1 MIIAIIPARG
11 GSKRIHRKN
20 IKEFLG
26 KPMIE
31 WAIDRARES
40 QIFDKIIVTTDDI
53 EIAEVAKNSG
63 AEVPF
68 MRPESLS
75 DDLTPTVPVI
85 AHAVRELL
93 TVGWPLQ
100 FACCIYPGSPF
111 MDVSDLIKAFDLIA
125 SGDAK
130 FVYPVTEYAHPVQR
144 SMRKLSDG
152 SMQFLKPQFETTRTQ
167 DLETL
172 YHDAGQFYWGTK
184 DAWLEEQKMH
194 SNGLGLVIP
203 NWRVVDIDNLDD
215 WKRAELLGK
224 SFGMTARSVKF

>member
-1 MIIAIIPARG
+1 MIVAIIPARG

-31 WAIDRARES
+31 WAIDLARES
-40 QIFDKIIVTTDDI
+40 QIFDKIIVTTDDK
-53 EIAEVAKNSG
+53 EIALVAENSG
-63 AEVPF
+63 ADVPF
-68 MRPESLS
+68 MRPKSLS

-85 AHAVRELL
+85 AHAVRKLL
-93 TVGWPLQ
+93 SVGWPVK

-111 MDVSDLIKAFDLIA
+111 LDTADLIKALDLIA
-125 SGDAK
+125 NGDAK
-130 FVYPVTEYAHPVQR
+130 FVYPVAEYAHPVQR
-144 SMRKLSDG
+144 AMRQLSGG
-152 SMQFLKPQFETTRTQ
+152 SMQFLNPQCETTRTQ

-194 SNGLGLVIP
+194 SNGIGLVIP

-224 SFGMTARSVKF
+224 SLGLAVESVKF